1 MNCRFE
7 FFFALTL
14 IALVSSISSLQ
25 AQTISAVAAQNDD
38 VVRTVAFSGD
48 TRGTNPTL
56 PIGSLGTPV
65 INDLGQTAFFAELN
79 GPSIVGTG
87 GRGDALF
94 TEGTPNGLSQ
104 VFREDEFV
112 PDSNDSQTLTGFQNV
127 TNFSNSG
134 QTVQNVGGRIN
145 NGIPPR
151 LILRASSSEDLEV
164 LVDTSG
170 TVSGLSGTSITP
182 PSGDN
187 LKLNDRGEVSFS
199 FDNSL
204 FSDAG
209 GQGFR
214 VVASQNQ
221 ILEATQVPG
230 LSADVLLAEVNSF
243 ALNDS
248 SQNLIGTTF
257 SSLES
262 GLLLEE
268 NGAFSLVASTGIDI
282 EPGLRA
288 DRIFDA
294 TLNNRG
300 DTIFNALV
308 EGNGVTSSSDTAI
321 VGNVGGSLEILA
333 REGDAVQ
340 GTDFTF
346 TDFGA
351 ISRLPALGGGG
362 DITFVSTLSGGG
374 GFADGLFVVDEN
386 GTVDLI
392 AQEGESLPGLS
403 DGEVI
408 SSFSPPAINENGQVA
423 FQAFVRGDDVTFDN
437 DRVIFAQDTDGIL
450 QLIAREGDVL
460 NVSEDPTSPDFRQ
473 IERLNFFGGSGDGDG
488 VSSGFNNLGQVA
500 FRAEFGFQS
509 GVFVS
514 SLVSSVPEPSSVPA
528 LLMVSSFY
536 LTIRRRRR
544 PSN

>member
-7 FFFALTL
+7 NIFALTL
-14 IALVSSISSLQ
+14 LALAISIPSLQ
-25 AQTISAVAAQNDD
+25 AQTVSSVQAENDD

-79 GPSIVGTG
+79 GPSIAGTG

-94 TEGTPNGLSQ
+94 SEGTSLGLSQ

-112 PDSNDSQTLTGFQNV
+112 PDSNGSQTLTGFQNV

-151 LILRASSSEDLEV
+151 LILRASSSQDGEV

-262 GLLLEE
+262 GLLLED
-268 NGAFSLVASTGIDI
+268 NGTFSLVASTGIDI

-308 EGNGVTSSSDTAI
+308 EGDGVTFSSDTAI
-321 VGNVGGSLEILA
+321 IGNVGGSLEVLV

-340 GTDFTF
+340 GTEFTF
-346 TDFGA
+346 ADFGSN
-351 ISRLPALGGGG
+351 SRLPALGGGG
-362 DITFVSTLSGGG
+362 DITFVSTLSGVGG
-374 GFADGLFVVDEN
+374 PTDGLFIVDEN

-392 AQEGESLPGLS
+392 AQEGETLPGLS

-408 SSFSPPAINENGQVA
+408 SSFSSPAINENGQIA
-423 FQAFVRGDDVTFDN
+423 FEAFLTGDDVTFDSN
-437 DRVIFAQDTDGIL
+437 QAIFAQDTDGVI
-450 QLIAREGDVL
+450 QLIVREGELL
-460 NVSEDPTSPDFRQ
+460 NVSDDPTSPNILQ
-473 IERLNFFGGSGDGDG
+473 IDSLNFFGGSGDGDG

-514 SLVSSVPEPSSVPA
+514 SLVAVPEPSSVPA

-536 LTIRRRRR
+536 LTIRRQRR

>member
-7 FFFALTL
+7 NIFALTL
-14 IALVSSISSLQ
+14 LALASSISSLQ
-25 AQTISAVAAQNDD
+25 AQTVSTLEVQNGD

-56 PIGSLGTPV
+56 PIGSLGIPV

-94 TEGTPNGLSQ
+94 TEATPLGLSQ
-104 VFREDEFV
+104 VFRESEFV
-112 PDSNDSQTLTGFQNV
+112 PGSDEMQTLTAFPNV
-127 TNFSNSG
+127 ANFSNSG
-134 QTVQNVGGRIN
+134 QTVQNVGGRI
-145 NGIPPR
+145 GVLRR

-164 LVDTSG
+164 LVDSSG
-170 TVSGLSGTSITP
+170 TVSGLSGTSISSP
-182 PSGDN
+182 FGDN
-187 LKLNDRGEVSFS
+187 LRLNDRGEVSFS
-199 FDNSL
+199 SNNSL
-204 FSDAG
+204 FSDTG

-221 ILEATQVPG
+221 ILEAAQVPG
-230 LSADVLLAEVNSF
+230 LSADVLLATVDSF

-248 SQNLIGTTF
+248 SQNLFGSTF

-262 GLLLEE
+262 GLLLED
-268 NGAFSLVASTGIDI
+268 NGMFSLVASTGIDI

-300 DTIFNALV
+300 DTVFNALV
-308 EGNGVTSSSDTAI
+308 EGDGVTSSSDTAI
-321 VGNVGGSLEILA
+321 VGNVGGSLEILV

-362 DITFVSTLSGGG
+362 DITFVSTLSGVGG
-374 GFADGLFVVDEN
+374 PTDGLFIVDEN

-392 AQEGESLPGLS
+392 AQEGETLPGLS

-408 SSFSPPAINENGQVA
+408 NGFSPPSINENGQVA
-423 FQAFVRGDDVTFDN
+423 FQASVRGDDVTFDN

-450 QLIAREGDVL
+450 QLIAREGDLL
-460 NVSEDPTSPDFRQ
+460 NVSDDPTSPDFRP
-473 IERLNFFGGSGDGDG
+473 IDGLNFFGGSGDGDG
-488 VSSGFNNLGQVA
+488 ISSGFNNLGQVA
-500 FRAEFGFQS
+500 FRAEFEFQS

-514 SLVSSVPEPSSVPA
+514 SSVSSVPEPSSVPA
-528 LLMVSSFY
+528 LLMVASVYF
-536 LTIRRRRR
+536 TIRRQRHL
-544 PSN
+544 SN